1 MTRDQFESEINS
13 LSGLIHFCRAHG
25 YREIVEDMYTADQFD
40 EYMNRKMRESTSWE
54 DFRDFA
60 CGVPDPGY
68 DWYLIDETGY
78 MEAYYDDDYYELYV
92 EVYDWLDDDGF
103 FEDEQDE
110 EIENDYIDEDI
121 WNETINRVEEV
132 EDDEDD
138 VVNFLKLA

>member
-1 MTRDQFESEINS
+1 MTRDQFEFEIDS
-13 LSGLIHFCRAHG
+13 LSDLIYFCRAHG
-25 YREIVEDMYTADQFD
+25 YREIVKDMYTSDQFD
-40 EYMNRKMRESTSWE
+40 EYMNRKMRQSTSWS

-60 CGVPDPGY
+60 CEVPDSGY
-68 DWYLIDETGY
+68 DWYFIDETGY

-110 EIENDYIDEDI
+110 EIENDYIDEDV
-121 WNETINRVEEV
+121 WNETINRVEKV

>member
-13 LSGLIHFCRAHG
+13 LSSLIYFCRAHG
-25 YREIVEDMYTADQFD
+25 YREIVKDMYTADQFD
-40 EYMNRKMRESTSWE
+40 EYMNRKMRQSTSWS

-60 CGVPDPGY
+60 CEVPDPGY
-68 DWYLIDETGY
+68 DWYCIDETGY
-78 MEAYYDDDYYELYV
+78 MEAYYDDDYYGIYV
-92 EVYDWLDDDGF
+92 EVYDWLDEDGF

>member
-1 MTRDQFESEINS
+1 MTRDQFESEMDCISN
-13 LSGLIHFCRAHG
+13 LVYFCREHG
-25 YREIVEDMYTADQFD
+25 YHEIVEGMYTGRQFD

-60 CGVPDPGY
+60 CEVPDSGY
-68 DWYLIDETGY
+68 DWYCIDETGY

-121 WNETINRVEEV
+121 WNETINRAEEV

>member
-13 LSGLIHFCRAHG
+13 LSKIVYFCRANG
-25 YREIVEDMYTADQFD
+25 YHNLVDHIYDTNQFD
-40 EYMNRKMRESTSWE
+40 TYMNMEMRRATDWE
-54 DFRDFA
+54 TFRDYA
-60 CGVPDPGY
+60 CNVPESGY
-68 DWYLIDETGY
+68 DWYYVCEDGSVYAL
-78 MEAYYDDDYYELYV
+78 YDDDYDDLYY
-92 EVYDWLDDDGF
+92 EVYGWLDDDGF

>member
-1 MTRDQFESEINS
+1 
-13 LSGLIHFCRAHG
+13 
-25 YREIVEDMYTADQFD
+25 
-40 EYMNRKMRESTSWE
+40 
-54 DFRDFA
+54 
-60 CGVPDPGY
+60 
-68 DWYLIDETGY
+68 

-92 EVYDWLDDDGF
+92 GVYDWLDDDGF